1 MALVADGFSTV
12 TTDDGAQWRVFA
24 TQLKARSVQVFVG
37 EKTESRQAILWAVMR
52 SMLGPLLLALPL
64 LALAGFW
71 SVRRGLGPL
80 RELSHTVA
88 RRLPN
93 TDVPLDSDGLPT
105 ELQPMAQA
113 LNTLFERIGRMV
125 ELERRF
131 TADAA
136 HELRTPIAAIRA
148 QAQVALG
155 ACEDVAQ
162 RTHALQSTLAG
173 CDRAS
178 RLVDQLLTLARLEA
192 STAAAWVDVDVAQV
206 ARCVVAQLAPSAL
219 ARQQRLELRALAPV
233 LQPGDDALMGVLIRN
248 IVDNA
253 LRYSPPGAEI
263 CIEVSLKDGSTCLL
277 VEDSG
282 PGMSE
287 AQLQRLGERFYR
299 VLGNDA
305 SGSGLGWSII
315 HRLAAVFGAHFAVGR
330 SQRLGGLSV
339 EVRWPRRGA

>member
-1 MALVADGFSTV
+1 VD
-12 TTDDGAQWRVFA
+12 
-24 TQLKARSVQVFVG
+24 K
-37 EKTESRQAILWAVMR
+37 
-52 SMLGPLLLALPL
+52 
-64 LALAGFW
+64 
-71 SVRRGLGPL
+71 
-80 RELSHTVA
+80 
-88 RRLPN
+88 RLPH
-93 TDVPLDSDGLPT
+93 TDVPLDSEGLPT
-105 ELQPMAQA
+105 ELQPLAQA

-125 ELERRF
+125 ELERHF

-148 QAQVALG
+148 QVQVALG
-155 ACEDVAQ
+155 AGDDTAQ

-178 RLVDQLLTLARLEA
+178 RLVDQLLTLARLET
-192 STAAAWVDVDVAQV
+192 STAAAWVNVDVAQV

-219 ARQQRLELRALAPV
+219 ARQQELELRAETPV
-233 LQPGDDALMGVLIRN
+233 VQPGDDALLGVLIRN
-248 IVDNA
+248 VVDNA
-253 LRYSPPGAEI
+253 LRYSPPGADI
-263 CIEVSLKDGSTCLL
+263 CIEVSTRDGGACLL

-282 PGMSE
+282 PGMTD

-315 HRLAAVFGAHFAVGR
+315 HRLAAVFGAHIKVGR

-339 EVRWPRRGA
+339 EVLWPPAYPSQ